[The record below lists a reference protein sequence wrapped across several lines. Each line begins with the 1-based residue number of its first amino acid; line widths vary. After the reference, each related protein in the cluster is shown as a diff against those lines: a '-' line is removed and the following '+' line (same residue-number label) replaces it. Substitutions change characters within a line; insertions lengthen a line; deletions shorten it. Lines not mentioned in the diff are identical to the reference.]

1 MKAIRI
7 HNYGGPEQLK
17 IDDLPE
23 PSPKEKEIKIQVK
36 ASSLN
41 HLDVWIRQGLLKALK
56 LPLPLV
62 PGSDGCGVV
71 AETGSG
77 VAQFKKGDRI
87 FWNPG
92 FGCGKCHPCQSGNEA
107 LCMEYKILGE
117 HCNGAHQQFLCL
129 PEERLITLPDNI
141 SFEEGAAFPLVFMT
155 AWHML
160 VQKAKIQKG
169 QTVLIMAGAS
179 GVSSAGIQ
187 IAKLKGAR
195 VITTV
200 GSEKAKQKATELG
213 ADETIDH
220 YKEDIGKRSIEL
232 TNGTGVDI
240 IFEHVGAKVWKS
252 CLKALAKGGKLVTC
266 GATTGPEVSINL
278 RHIFMKH
285 QQILGS
291 TMGNKRDL
299 EEIVKWIS
307 EKKLKPVIDQVLPY
321 TEVAKGHEMVEKGG
335 LFGKVVLSW
344 D

>member
-7 HNYGGPEQLK
+7 HQYGGPDQLK
-17 IDDLPE
+17 VDEVPE
-23 PSPKEKEIKIQVK
+23 PAPVDNEVKIRVK

-41 HLDVWIRQGLLKALK
+41 HLDVWIRQGLLKALN

-71 AETGSG
+71 ADVGSN
-77 VAQFKKGDRI
+77 VSSFKAGDRV

-92 FGCGKCHPCQSGNEA
+92 FGCEKCDQCQAGHEE
-107 LCMEYKILGE
+107 LCLEYKILGE
-117 HCNGAHQQFLCL
+117 HCNGTHQQFLCL
-129 PEERLITLPDNI
+129 PESRIISLPNTV

-160 VQKAKIQKG
+160 IEKAKIQPG
-169 QTVLIMAGAS
+169 EDVLIMAGAS

-187 IAKLKGAR
+187 ISKLKGAR

-200 GSEKAKQKATELG
+200 GSEEAAKKALELG

-220 YKEDIGKRSIEL
+220 YKEDIGKRTLEL
-232 TNGTGVDI
+232 TEGKGADV
-240 IFEHVGAKVWKS
+240 IFDHVGAKTWKY
-252 CLKALAKGGKLVTC
+252 CLKALAKGGRLVTC
-266 GATTGPEVSINL
+266 GATTGPEVSVNL
-278 RHIFMKH
+278 RHVFMKH

-307 EKKLKPVIDQVLPY
+307 EKKLKPVIHQVLPY
-321 TEVAKGHEMVEKGG
+321 TDVAKGHEMLEKGG
-335 LFGKVVLSW
+335 IFGKVILKW
-344 D
+344 